1 MIFFYH
7 NNLFGVFM
15 KYVVLPSYVWTYPDI
30 HSYPEGKTCA
40 DLISLRDGYAAF
52 QVHLYDIEASSLT
65 VFLEGFEAEIY
76 REMAIGVESCPGIEN
91 PTKHFPERKAPFFVN
106 DCLIPVKGDV
116 SAENGTATFYIAIK
130 IPSFAPDTFSGAFVV
145 RWEDG
150 ELPIPV
156 TVEAAHASMPPERL
170 DIAMG
175 WSAHA
180 AMKYHKAE
188 GREDYLTIEKN
199 YLKALRRQ
207 HQTHLFLPPPRERF
221 MDGKWEFDFTFFNG
235 YVERALEA
243 GFRAFHIE
251 GVGFRLAWDKP
262 YIYHRGIDLLSWE
275 GYTYLEQYLSAL
287 KQNLSEQG
295 WLDRDLFCLGVCDEP
310 NDENSM
316 TFRALVSAIR
326 KLFPEIKLYDA
337 TSGAPIYGTL
347 DVWVPRSDEYEKIP
361 HVFDHYK
368 EKGDKVWHYVCLFP
382 REGGYINRFMDIP
395 LLATRYLFWGNY
407 KYRLSGYLHW
417 TVNDYQSDIDPFLKS
432 CPRHVNAGSES
443 ILPPGDDKLL
453 YPGENLEP
461 YISMRLEN
469 HRESAE
475 EYAMLS
481 VIADSDPDLADEI
494 CNSVFRSFHEV
505 EFDSDKFEAARRR
518 LIREYE
524 KICR

>member
-1 MIFFYH
+1 
-7 NNLFGVFM
+7 M
-15 KYVVLPSYVWTYPDI
+15 KYCVLPSYVWTYPDI
-30 HSYPEGKTCA
+30 HSYPEGKDRA
-40 DLISLRDGYAAF
+40 DLISLRDGYATF
-52 QVHLYDIEASSLT
+52 QIHLYDVEEASLK
-65 VFLEGFEAEIY
+65 VCVEGFEAEIY
-76 REMAIGVESCPGIEN
+76 RELPIGVESCPGIEN
-91 PTKHFPERKAPFFVN
+91 PTEHFPERIAPFFVN
-106 DCLIPVKGDV
+106 DCLAPITDTLAVQD
-116 SAENGTATFYIAIK
+116 NTATVYIAIR
-130 IPSFAPDTFSGAFVV
+130 IPSYAPESF
-145 RWEDG
+145 DG
-150 ELPIPV
+150 EVVIEGAGSKLSVPV
-156 TVEAAHASMPPERL
+156 TVEAAKVSTPPELL

-175 WSAHA
+175 WSPQT
-180 AMKYHKAE
+180 AMRYHGAE
-188 GREDYLTIEKN
+188 KREDFLTIEKN
-199 YLKALRRQ
+199 YLAALRRC
-207 HQTHLFLPPPRERF
+207 HQTHLFLRPPRERF
-221 MDGKWEFDFTFFNG
+221 VDGKWEFDFTFFNN
-235 YVERALEA
+235 YVKRALDM

-275 GYTYLEQYLSAL
+275 GYTYLEQYLAAL
-287 KQNLSEQG
+287 KKNLSDQG

-326 KLFPEIKLYDA
+326 KLFPEMKLYDA

-368 EKGDKVWHYVCLFP
+368 EMGDRVWHYVCLFP

-395 LLATRYLFWGNY
+395 LLCTRYLFWGNH

-417 TVNDYQSDIDPFLKS
+417 TVNDYQSDGDPFLES

-453 YPGENLEP
+453 YPGENLAP

-481 VIADSDPDLADEI
+481 MIADRDPALADEI
-494 CNSVFRSFHEV
+494 CDSVFHSFHSV
-505 EFDSDKFEAARRR
+505 EYDADKFESARRR

-524 KICR
+524 RMYK

>member
-1 MIFFYH
+1 
-7 NNLFGVFM
+7 M

-30 HSYPEGKTCA
+30 HSYPEGKECA
-40 DLISLRDGYAAF
+40 DLISLRDGYATF
-52 QVHLYDIEASSLT
+52 QVHLYDIETSSLS
-65 VFLEGFEAEIY
+65 VFLDGFEAEIY

-91 PTKHFPERKAPFFVN
+91 PTEHFPERKAPFFVN
-106 DCLIPVKGDV
+106 DCLIPVRGDV
-116 SAENGTATFYIAIK
+116 AVEGGTLTFYVAIK
-130 IPSFAPDTFSGAFVV
+130 IPSYAPDTFSGAFVV
-145 RWEDG
+145 NGEVG
-150 ELPIPV
+150 ELRVPV
-156 TVEAAHASMPPERL
+156 TVEVAHASMPPERL

-175 WSAHA
+175 WSAHS
-180 AMKYHKAE
+180 AMRYHKAE
-188 GREDYLTIEKN
+188 WREDYLTIEKN

-207 HQTHLFLPPPRERF
+207 HQTHLFLRPPRERF
-221 MDGKWEFDFTFFNG
+221 IDGKWEFDFTFFNG
-235 YVERALEA
+235 YVKRALEA

-275 GYTYLEQYLSAL
+275 GYTYLEQYLAAL

-326 KLFPEIKLYDA
+326 KLFPEMKLYDA

-368 EKGDKVWHYVCLFP
+368 ENGDKLWHYVCLFP

-395 LLATRYLFWGNY
+395 LLATRYLFWGNH

-417 TVNDYQSDIDPFLKS
+417 TVNDYQSDIDPFLES

-481 VIADSDPDLADEI
+481 VIADTDPDLADDI
-494 CNSVFRSFHEV
+494 CHSVFHSFHEV
-505 EFDSDKFEAARRR
+505 EFDSEKFEATRRR

-524 KICR
+524 KVCK